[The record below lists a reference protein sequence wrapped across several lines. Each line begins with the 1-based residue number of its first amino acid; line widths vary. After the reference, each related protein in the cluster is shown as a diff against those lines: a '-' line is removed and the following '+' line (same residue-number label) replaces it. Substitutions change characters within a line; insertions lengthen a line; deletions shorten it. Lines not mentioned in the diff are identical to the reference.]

1 MLWDGVPL
9 LRWLGTKGLVPA
21 FLGLFLSGC
30 SGQFSYL
37 HKTDRNTHQQM
48 RNKKTGQA
56 LKRAGPKP
64 QCSSHMITWGKHEN
78 TGEAEIAI
86 FFLS

>member
-1 MLWDGVPL
+1 
-9 LRWLGTKGLVPA
+9 
-21 FLGLFLSGC
+21 
-30 SGQFSYL
+30 
-37 HKTDRNTHQQM
+37 M

-86 FFLS
+86 FFKLSKIKLSGKYTETYSALCLRFLRFFSW